1 MIQKCFQQLSLILQ
15 HGVQHRRFFWKIT
28 DGLTSSTRDCVSGI
42 RSVQLQRPV
51 VGSRLRGG
59 GRSDSKLNLGG
70 GGVTETG
77 CGLRSPCDL
86 DHRYDGKE
94 YSSSNVYPGELPRGF
109 DTEDAAESVLDGY
122 DTGDTVTAYVP
133 PESPD
138 DAYIKHESSN
148 KPFLIIGIG
157 VLFVVGGVRSFL

>member
-1 MIQKCFQQLSLILQ
+1 MEFSIDGPSGRLQ
-15 HGVQHRRFFWKIT
+15 TVLLLLLGIASVGYGAYSYNVQSSALDSGVEVEATLNSTSVEEVSQRRGVGYVPRAT
-28 DGLTSSTRDCVSGI
+28 LTY
-42 RSVQLQRPV
+42 
-51 VGSRLRGG
+51 
-59 GRSDSKLNLGG
+59 
-70 GGVTETG
+70 
-77 CGLRSPCDL
+77 
-86 DHRYDGKE
+86 RYDGKE
-94 YSSSNVYPGELPRGF
+94 YSSSNVYPGELPREF